1 MDSIGNAKWQNVVYN
16 DTQVEDSGIYPPPRH
31 MLIGEYTHTID
42 NKKRVALPAKFRK
55 EVGKKMVITH
65 GLDGCLFLYPFSEW
79 KDISKKIADMG
90 MAQADTRGFNRF
102 ILSGAVEV
110 EADSLGRI
118 LIPEFLC
125 EFAGLSGKVVFA
137 GVHSRV
143 EIWDEVRWK
152 KHKEHIKSQA
162 AEMAE
167 KLGETGLL

>member
-1 MDSIGNAKWQNVVYN
+1 
-16 DTQVEDSGIYPPPRH
+16 

-55 EVGKKMVITH
+55 EVGKKMIITH
-65 GLDGCLFLYPFSEW
+65 GLDGCLFLYPVSEW
-79 KDISKKIADMG
+79 KNISKKIADMG

-125 EFAGLSGKVVFA
+125 DFAALSGKVVFA

-143 EIWDEVRWK
+143 EIWDEGKWK
-152 KHKEHIKSQA
+152 QHKEHIKSQA

>member
-1 MDSIGNAKWQNVVYN
+1 MVFDLQPSI
-16 DTQVEDSGIYPPPRH
+16 

-42 NKKRVALPAKFRK
+42 SKKRVALPAKFRK
-55 EVGKKMVITH
+55 EVGKKLVVTH
-65 GLDGCLFLYPFSEW
+65 GLDGCLFLYPVSEW
-79 KDISKKIADMG
+79 KGISKKISDMG

-110 EADSLGRI
+110 EPDSLGRI

-125 EFAGLSGKVVFA
+125 EFAGLSSKVVFA
-137 GVHSRV
+137 GVHSRIEV
-143 EIWDEVRWK
+143 WDESRWRTY
-152 KHKEHIKSQA
+152 KEHINKQA